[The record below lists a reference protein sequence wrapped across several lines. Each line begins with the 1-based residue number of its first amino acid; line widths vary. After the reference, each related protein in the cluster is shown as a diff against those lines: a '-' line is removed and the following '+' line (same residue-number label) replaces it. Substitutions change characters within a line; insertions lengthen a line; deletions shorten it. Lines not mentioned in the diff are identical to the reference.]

1 MKVLPLTFIWCISFV
16 TMAITCMNC
25 DLVFWLAFFVFAAD
39 NIYMGKNTKRFERE
53 IDELFGK

>member
-25 DLVFWLAFFVFAAD
+25 DLVFWLAFFVFAAGS
-39 NIYMGKNTKRFERE
+39 IYMGKNKEAWE
-53 IDELFGK
+53 GD